1 MAVPELRRKP
11 SIEIHVLAELADGN
25 LCKMSRQELNT
36 ALDNGH
42 IVRFQRSDGWVK
54 VGRDLLRK
62 MHRKS
67 AYIGVERKLLALNF

>member
-1 MAVPELRRKP
+1 MAMPELRRKP
-11 SIEIHVLAELADGN
+11 SIEIRVLAELADGN

-42 IVRFQRSDGWVK
+42 IVRFQRSDGWVQ

-67 AYIGVERKLLALNF
+67 AYIGVERRLFALNL